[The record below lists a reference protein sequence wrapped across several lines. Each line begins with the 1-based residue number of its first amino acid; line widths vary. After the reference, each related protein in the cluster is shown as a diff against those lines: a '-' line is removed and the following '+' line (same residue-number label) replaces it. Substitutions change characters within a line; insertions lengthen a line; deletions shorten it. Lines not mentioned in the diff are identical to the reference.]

1 MPNRSKFGGRK
12 TRHRLIDN
20 GGPTGGVGVTAGEL
34 IAEKRAQDFY
44 KRLRARL
51 DEWLQSREGRAYRFA
66 DYLLLLPDFVHLVI
80 RLALDRRVPT
90 ELRTQTAAVLAYVML
105 PFDLVPEAFV
115 GPVGFGDDLLLVAL
129 MVRRLLTTVP
139 QEVVLEYWTGPTGLM
154 KTIRTVLDA
163 AEEMVGS
170 RVWQRLQRIVG
181 GRQS

>member
-1 MPNRSKFGGRK
+1 M
-12 TRHRLIDN
+12 
-20 GGPTGGVGVTAGEL
+20 TADEL

>member
-1 MPNRSKFGGRK
+1 MTP
-12 TRHRLIDN
+12 
-20 GGPTGGVGVTAGEL
+20 GEL
-34 IAEKRAQDFY
+34 IEEKRAQDFY
-44 KRLRARL
+44 RRLRGRL
-51 DEWLQSREGRAYRFA
+51 DEWLKSREGRAYRFA

-80 RLALDRRVPT
+80 RLALDRRVPMA
-90 ELRTQTAAVLAYVML
+90 LRTQTAAVLAYVML
-105 PFDLVPEAFV
+105 PFDLIPEAV
-115 GPVGFGDDLLLVAL
+115 IGPIGFGDDLLLVAL

-170 RVWQRLQRIVG
+170 RVWQRLQRIVS

>member
-1 MPNRSKFGGRK
+1 M
-12 TRHRLIDN
+12 
-20 GGPTGGVGVTAGEL
+20 TAGEL
-34 IAEKRAQDFY
+34 IEEKRAQDFY

-80 RLALDRRVPT
+80 RIALDRRVPM

-129 MVRRLLTTVP
+129 MVRRLLITVP
-139 QEVVLEYWTGPTGLM
+139 PEVVLEYWTGPTGLM

-170 RVWQRLQRIVG
+170 RVWERLQRIVG

>member
-1 MPNRSKFGGRK
+1 MAGMTP
-12 TRHRLIDN
+12 
-20 GGPTGGVGVTAGEL
+20 GEL
-34 IAEKRAQDFY
+34 IEEKRAQDFY
-44 KRLRARL
+44 RRLRGRL
-51 DEWLQSREGRAYRFA
+51 DEWLKSREGRAYRFA

-80 RLALDRRVPT
+80 RLALDRRVPM

-105 PFDLVPEAFV
+105 PFDLIPEAV
-115 GPVGFGDDLLLVAL
+115 IGPIGFGDDLLLVAL